1 MEIRTAFHKKI
12 AEIQCDVLAMGSMVE
27 KAVLRS
33 VKALKERDLAL
44 ADKIITEDIKIN
56 RLRFDI
62 EDKCIQLIATQQP
75 MASDLRVI
83 MSVASV
89 VTELERIGDHAEGIA
104 KIVVMIGDEPPLK
117 PIVDLPRMAEK
128 MADMLHRS
136 LEAFTRHDAK
146 AAREIAVED
155 DEVDDL
161 YDQVYRELLSFMAED
176 PKTITRA
183 TRLIWVAHNLERS
196 ADRVTNICE
205 RIVFTVTGRME
216 EIGASNY

>member
-1 MEIRTAFHKKI
+1 MDIRTEFHKKI
-12 AEIQCDVLAMGSMVE
+12 GEIQGDVLAMGSMVE
-27 KAVLRS
+27 KALIHS
-33 VKALKERDLAL
+33 VRALKERDLTL
-44 ADKIITEDIKIN
+44 AEQIIADDRKIN
-56 RLRFDI
+56 EKRFDI
-62 EDKCIQLIATQQP
+62 EEKCIQLIATQQP
-75 MASDLRVI
+75 MASDLRTI
-83 MSVASV
+83 MSVTNV

-104 KIVVMIGDEPPLK
+104 KIVIMIGDEPPLK

-128 MADMLHRS
+128 TVDMLHRS
-136 LEAFTRHDAK
+136 LTAFTSHDAES
-146 AAREIAVED
+146 ARKIAIED

-161 YDQVYRELLSFMAED
+161 YDQVYRELLSFMSED

-205 RIVFTVTGRME
+205 RVVFVVTGKIE